1 MDFFEKTEYSLKDL
15 NDFVEL
21 EVEESTYLDYKD
33 GAALSPDKIS
43 EITKDVSSFANSD
56 GGIII
61 YGVGEDKE
69 THIPNYYAP
78 ITNAKISKEWLE
90 QKINIIQPNIK
101 GLQIFP
107 IRLNKKATKSIYIVK
122 IPRSDDAPHMA
133 EDRRYYYR
141 GNFVSEAMQSYQVRD
156 TFNRISTPLLNIYG
170 AELFYLEHSATGH
183 NELFFK
189 TFVQNERKAVARLYK
204 VNVYIFT
211 KTPVDDIRVMPTNSS
226 TQICS
231 LTKMD
236 SQSVRIGIVP
246 AEPIFKSECVELGK
260 FYIYV
265 PDELKEKFFET
276 SLIRIV
282 LLYEAGTTEIL
293 YIPKD
298 HSLINGKNAIDS
310 AIKKSFPN
318 YRSEWL

>member
-1 MDFFEKTEYSLKDL
+1 MDFFERTDYSLQDL

-21 EVEESTYLDYKD
+21 EVEESTHLDYKD
-33 GAALSPDKIS
+33 GAALSPEEIT

-69 THIPNYYAP
+69 THVPSYYAP

-133 EDRRYYYR
+133 KDRRYYYR

-156 TFNRISTPLLNIYG
+156 TFNRISTPLLKIFG
-170 AELFYLEHSATGH
+170 ADLFYLEHSTTGR

-189 TFVQNERKAVARLYK
+189 AFVQNERKAVARLYK
-204 VNVYIFT
+204 INVYIFT
-211 KTPVDDIRVMPTNSS
+211 KALVDDISVIPTNGSS
-226 TQICS
+226 QICS

-236 SQSVRIGIVP
+236 SESVRIGIVP
-246 AEPIFKSECVELGK
+246 DEPIFKSECVELGK

-265 PDELKEKFFET
+265 PDELKEKFYDT
-276 SLIRIV
+276 AMIRIV
-282 LLYEAGTTEIL
+282 LLYEAGATEL
-293 YIPKD
+293 LFIPKG
-298 HSLINGKNAIDS
+298 HSLIKEKNAIDA
-310 AIKKSFPN
+310 AIKEKFPN

>member
-1 MDFFEKTEYSLKDL
+1 MNFYNRTEYSLQDL

-21 EVEESTYLDYKD
+21 EVEESIHLDYKD

-61 YGVGEDKE
+61 YGVGENKE
-69 THIPNYYAP
+69 THVPNYYSP
-78 ITNAKISKEWLE
+78 ITNSKISKEWLE

-133 EDRRYYYR
+133 EDKRYYYR

-156 TFNRISTPLLNIYG
+156 TFNRISTPLLNIMG
-170 AELFYLEHSATGH
+170 ADLFYLEHRTTGR

-189 TFVQNERKAVARLYK
+189 AFIQNDRKAVARLYK

-211 KTPVDDIRVMPTNSS
+211 KVPVDGISVMPTNSS
-226 TQICS
+226 TNICS

-236 SQSVRIGIVP
+236 TQSIRIGIVP
-246 AEPIFKSECVELGK
+246 TEPIFKSECVEIGN

-265 PDELKEKFFET
+265 PDELKEEFYNT
-276 SLIRIV
+276 SMIRIV
-282 LLYEAGTTEIL
+282 LLYEAGTSEL
-293 YIPKD
+293 LFIPKD
-298 HSLINGKNAIDS
+298 RSMNNEKNIIES
-310 AIKKSFPN
+310 TIKKNYPN
-318 YRSEWL
+318 YRAEFL